1 MAKPVTRAYSRYALD
16 AIRLL
21 GRQIRSGR
29 IERKMTA
36 QDLAARAGISRA
48 LLHRIE
54 QGDPGSSIGAFLE
67 VAAIVGVPLFDADRA
82 SLAGRVQDAGNRL
95 VLLPKAVRR
104 PMTAPRD
111 DF

>member
-1 MAKPVTRAYSRYALD
+1 MTKPATRAYGRYALE
-16 AIRLL
+16 AIQLL

-36 QDLAARAGISRA
+36 RELAERAGISRA

-54 QGDPGSSIGAFLE
+54 RGDPGSSIGAFLE
-67 VAAIVGVPLFDADRA
+67 AAAIVGVPLFDADRS
-82 SLAGRVQDAGNRL
+82 SLAGRVQDAGARL
-95 VLLPKAVRR
+95 ALLPKAVRS
-104 PMTAPRD
+104 PTTAPRD